1 MSKTCPKNVN
11 ILFRLNSSFTRA
23 LSELKKNTAMSQK
36 KQQTLVKLGDY
47 FSKSVQTFSN
57 INQSYLNQ
65 EKLNVLYNY
74 L

>member
-1 MSKTCPKNVN
+1 
-11 ILFRLNSSFTRA
+11 
-23 LSELKKNTAMSQK
+23 MSQK
-36 KQQTLVKLGDY
+36 KQQTFVKLGDY